1 MSKFKTNEEYFQYSK
16 TLAVIP
22 TEDLVRLLLNYK
34 LKFPTQLHRFAL
46 KETLYPKVFQTQLY
60 NSYTDELKY
69 RLRGYQDYS
78 LFLLEKL
85 IADYEL
91 EFDAA
96 RYKEIFFNLLFLNR
110 DLYGL
115 KDVFFQDLEK
125 LKYKYAVDF
134 EKMSYASFMNYFQ
147 PLIVEA
153 KGYLD
158 GVNLKILKDV
168 LVHSCTLGDLRSLG
182 EKYDVKIPRRINK
195 TQLIEILV
203 HRFKLSNEQALELN
217 NKSVLELEIYAKENG
232 FKISIDLKKADMV
245 EYILFAKDMVHLDL
259 VKDLHDYRIP
269 KAEDLDAVK
278 FDDSN
283 FVHFE
288 ETVVASVLQEEDI
301 VQKAAPKEVV
311 VEKTPIVEPQ
321 KPEVVSKPEPIVI
334 PPVIEKQVEPE
345 TEELEEVVLLEEIVE
360 AEKVEPIQEEKPE
373 VHEEKETPV
382 VVKPVHQPKAVQ
394 PEPKQE
400 AVPEEPKEEPVQPE
414 PKKEPKVQKKQVVKR
429 EVLPKEH
436 LVELESTTEVPTF
449 SDDEQALLD
458 DKIEQIIKRYKKSK
472 RRKTF
477 FLVLLWIVLFAIFG
491 FGLIV
496 AYYYF
501 ILTPGQL
508 PPFLPF

>member
-1 MSKFKTNEEYFQYSK
+1 MSKFKTNDEYFQYSK

-22 TEDLVRLLLNYK
+22 TEDLVRLLQNYK
-34 LKFPTQLHRFAL
+34 LKFPTQVHRFAL

-115 KDVFFQDLEK
+115 KDAFYQDLEK

-134 EKMSYASFMNYFQ
+134 EKMSYTAFMNYFQ
-147 PLIVEA
+147 GLIYEA
-153 KGYLD
+153 QGYLD

-203 HRFKLSNEQALELN
+203 HRFRLTPEQSAELAS
-217 NKSVLELEIYAKENG
+217 KSVLDLEIYAKENG

-245 EYILFAKDMVHLDL
+245 EYILFAKDMVHLEL
-259 VKDLHDYRIP
+259 VKDHHDYRIP
-269 KAEDLDAVK
+269 KAEDLDSVK
-278 FDDSN
+278 FDDSS
-283 FVHFE
+283 FVHFDE
-288 ETVVASVLQEEDI
+288 EVVVPSVLQEEDI
-301 VQKAAPKEVV
+301 ETKPAVQEKEPVIKPQPVLVKETPKE
-311 VEKTPIVEPQ
+311 EIKPQ
-321 KPEVVSKPEPIVI
+321 QEEVKPEPIVEQ
-334 PPVIEKQVEPE
+334 PLE
-345 TEELEEVVLLEEIVE
+345 EELEEVVLLDDLV
-360 AEKVEPIQEEKPE
+360 
-373 VHEEKETPV
+373 
-382 VVKPVHQPKAVQ
+382 
-394 PEPKQE
+394 
-400 AVPEEPKEEPVQPE
+400 EEPKEEPKQEEPVKEEVKDELKQEEPKEPKKEESIVSPEEPKAE
-414 PKKEPKVQKKQVVKR
+414 PKKEPKAHKKPEAKR
-429 EVLPKEH
+429 EVLKKDH
-436 LVELESTTEVPTF
+436 LVEIESTTEVPTF
-449 SDDEQALLD
+449 SDEEQALLD

-472 RRKTF
+472 RRKAF

-491 FGLIV
+491 FGLLV

-501 ILTPGQL
+501 FLTPGEF